1 MRLIDADAL
10 QTLFNDVSTS
20 LLGKAEL
27 CKDTEHMVR
36 AFIMT
41 TEMIQDAQTVDAV
54 PVVRCRECKHLYTDE
69 CGFPTCEAD
78 AMLNPEADDYCSLGE
93 RCSDQSAD
101 VRNMEGGNDNERTR

>member
-41 TEMIQDAQTVDAV
+41 TEMIQDTQTVDAV
-54 PVVRCRECKHLYTDE
+54 PVVRRRECIYYRPSYPFYKVCTKI
-69 CGFPTCEAD
+69 GG
-78 AMLNPEADDYCSLGE
+78 MDYPSDNDFCSLGKRRE
-93 RCSDQSAD
+93 TD
-101 VRNMEGGNDNERTR
+101 G